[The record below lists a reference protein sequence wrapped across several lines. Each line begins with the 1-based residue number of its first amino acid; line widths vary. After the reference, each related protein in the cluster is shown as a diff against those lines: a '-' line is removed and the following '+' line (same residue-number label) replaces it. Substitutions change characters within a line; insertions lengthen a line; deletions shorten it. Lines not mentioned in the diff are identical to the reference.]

1 MIDVLYNIDENEN
14 YTTWTSDVSWNWWYS
29 PGSQISIVWKNGRD
43 FLDDNINYNWIDNAN
58 QTLNS
63 SKQNSISFKIVYYLD
78 YLYLRNDKINN
89 LYHSYDNIKV
99 LDGINLEINKSEIIS
114 VLGKSGAGKTT
125 LLNLIGT
132 LDTIQDGEI
141 FINRKLINN
150 LSLKELYKL
159 RNEEI
164 GFVFQFHNLLPEFTA
179 LENICLPAF
188 IKGITKKEAEK
199 KAYELLKK
207 LDLTNRAQHKPNQ
220 LSGGEKQKNFNL

>member
-1 MIDVLYNIDENEN
+1 MI
-14 YTTWTSDVSWNWWYS
+14 
-29 PGSQISIVWKNGRD
+29 
-43 FLDDNINYNWIDNAN
+43 
-58 QTLNS
+58 
-63 SKQNSISFKIVYYLD
+63 
-78 YLYLRNDKINN
+78 KINN
-89 LYHSYDNIKV
+89 LHHSYDNIKV

-141 FINRKLINN
+141 FIKGKLINN

-220 LSGGEKQKNFNL
+220 LSGGEKQKISICRALINSPSFVLADEPTGNLDSHNTEIIYKLFQKLNNEFGHTFVIITHNNYFASIGNKKVLMQDGKII

>member
-1 MIDVLYNIDENEN
+1 MI
-14 YTTWTSDVSWNWWYS
+14 
-29 PGSQISIVWKNGRD
+29 
-43 FLDDNINYNWIDNAN
+43 
-58 QTLNS
+58 
-63 SKQNSISFKIVYYLD
+63 
-78 YLYLRNDKINN
+78 KINN
-89 LYHSYDNIKV
+89 LHHSYDNIKV

-132 LDTIQDGEI
+132 LDTIQDGEV
-141 FINRKLINN
+141 FINEKLINN

-188 IKGITKKEAEK
+188 IKGITKKVAEK

-220 LSGGEKQKNFNL
+220 LSGGEKQKISICRALINSPSFVLADEPTGNLDSHNTEIIYKLFQKLNNEFGYTFVIITHNNNFASIGNKKILMQDGKII

>member
-1 MIDVLYNIDENEN
+1 MI
-14 YTTWTSDVSWNWWYS
+14 
-29 PGSQISIVWKNGRD
+29 
-43 FLDDNINYNWIDNAN
+43 
-58 QTLNS
+58 
-63 SKQNSISFKIVYYLD
+63 
-78 YLYLRNDKINN
+78 KINN
-89 LYHSYDNIKV
+89 LHHSYDNIKV

-114 VLGKSGAGKTT
+114 ILGKSGAGKTT

-132 LDTIQDGEI
+132 IDTIQYGEI
-141 FINRKLINN
+141 FINEKLINN

-220 LSGGEKQKNFNL
+220 LSGGEKQKISICRALINSPSFVLADEPTGNLDSYNTEIIYKLFQKLNNEFGYTFVIITHNNNFASVGNKKVLMQDGKII

>member
-1 MIDVLYNIDENEN
+1 MI
-14 YTTWTSDVSWNWWYS
+14 
-29 PGSQISIVWKNGRD
+29 
-43 FLDDNINYNWIDNAN
+43 
-58 QTLNS
+58 
-63 SKQNSISFKIVYYLD
+63 
-78 YLYLRNDKINN
+78 KINN
-89 LYHSYDNIKV
+89 LHHSYDNIKV

-141 FINRKLINN
+141 FINGKLINN

-220 LSGGEKQKNFNL
+220 LSGGEKQKISICRALINSPSFVLADEPTGNLDSHNTEIIYKLFQKLNNEFGYTFVIITHNNNFASIGNKKILMQDGKII

>member
-1 MIDVLYNIDENEN
+1 MI
-14 YTTWTSDVSWNWWYS
+14 
-29 PGSQISIVWKNGRD
+29 
-43 FLDDNINYNWIDNAN
+43 
-58 QTLNS
+58 
-63 SKQNSISFKIVYYLD
+63 
-78 YLYLRNDKINN
+78 KINN
-89 LYHSYDNIKV
+89 LHHSYDNIKV

-141 FINRKLINN
+141 FINGKLINN

-220 LSGGEKQKNFNL
+220 LSGGEKQKISICRALINSPSFVLADEPTGNLDSYNTEIIYKLFQKLNNEFGYTFVIITHNNNFASIGNKKVLMQDGKII

>member
-1 MIDVLYNIDENEN
+1 MI
-14 YTTWTSDVSWNWWYS
+14 
-29 PGSQISIVWKNGRD
+29 
-43 FLDDNINYNWIDNAN
+43 
-58 QTLNS
+58 
-63 SKQNSISFKIVYYLD
+63 
-78 YLYLRNDKINN
+78 KINN
-89 LYHSYDNIKV
+89 LHHSYDNIKV

-141 FINRKLINN
+141 FINGKLINN

-159 RNEEI
+159 RNEKI

-220 LSGGEKQKNFNL
+220 LSGGEKQKISICRALINSPSFVLADEPTGNLDSYNTDIIYKLFQKLNNEFGYTFVIITHNNNFASIGNKKVLMQDGKII

>member
-1 MIDVLYNIDENEN
+1 MI
-14 YTTWTSDVSWNWWYS
+14 
-29 PGSQISIVWKNGRD
+29 
-43 FLDDNINYNWIDNAN
+43 
-58 QTLNS
+58 
-63 SKQNSISFKIVYYLD
+63 
-78 YLYLRNDKINN
+78 KINN
-89 LYHSYDNIKV
+89 LHHSYDNIKV

-132 LDTIQDGEI
+132 LDSIQDGEI
-141 FINRKLINN
+141 FINGKLINN

-220 LSGGEKQKNFNL
+220 LSGGEKQKISICRALINSPSFVLADEPTGNLDSYNTEIIYKLFQKLNNEFGYTFVIITHNNNFASIGNKKVLMQDGKII

>member
-1 MIDVLYNIDENEN
+1 MI
-14 YTTWTSDVSWNWWYS
+14 
-29 PGSQISIVWKNGRD
+29 
-43 FLDDNINYNWIDNAN
+43 
-58 QTLNS
+58 
-63 SKQNSISFKIVYYLD
+63 
-78 YLYLRNDKINN
+78 KINN

-141 FINRKLINN
+141 FINGKLINN

-220 LSGGEKQKNFNL
+220 LSGGEKQKISICRALINSPSFVLADEPTGNLDSYNTEIIYKLFQKLNNEFGYTFVIITHNNNFASIGNKKVLMQDGKII

>member
-1 MIDVLYNIDENEN
+1 MI
-14 YTTWTSDVSWNWWYS
+14 
-29 PGSQISIVWKNGRD
+29 
-43 FLDDNINYNWIDNAN
+43 
-58 QTLNS
+58 
-63 SKQNSISFKIVYYLD
+63 
-78 YLYLRNDKINN
+78 KINN
-89 LYHSYDNIKV
+89 LHYSYDNIKV
-99 LDGINLEINKSEIIS
+99 LDDINLEINKSEIIS

-141 FINRKLINN
+141 FINEKLINN

-220 LSGGEKQKNFNL
+220 LSGGEKQKISICRALINSPSFVLADEPTGNLDSYNTDIIYKLFQKLNNEFGYTFVIITHNNNFSSIGNKKVLMQDGKII

>member
-1 MIDVLYNIDENEN
+1 MI
-14 YTTWTSDVSWNWWYS
+14 
-29 PGSQISIVWKNGRD
+29 
-43 FLDDNINYNWIDNAN
+43 
-58 QTLNS
+58 
-63 SKQNSISFKIVYYLD
+63 
-78 YLYLRNDKINN
+78 KINN
-89 LYHSYDNIKV
+89 LHHSYDNIKV

-132 LDTIQDGEI
+132 LDTIQDGEV
-141 FINRKLINN
+141 FINGKLINN

-220 LSGGEKQKNFNL
+220 LSGGEKQKISICRALINSPSFVLADEPTGNLDSHNTDIIYKLFQKLNNEFGYTFVIITHNNNFASIGNKKVLMQDGKII

>member
-1 MIDVLYNIDENEN
+1 MI
-14 YTTWTSDVSWNWWYS
+14 
-29 PGSQISIVWKNGRD
+29 
-43 FLDDNINYNWIDNAN
+43 
-58 QTLNS
+58 
-63 SKQNSISFKIVYYLD
+63 
-78 YLYLRNDKINN
+78 KINN
-89 LYHSYDNIKV
+89 LHHSYNNIKV
-99 LDGINLEINKSEIIS
+99 LNGINLEIDKSEIIS

-132 LDTIQDGEI
+132 LDTIQNGEI
-141 FINRKLINN
+141 FINGKLINN

-207 LDLTNRAQHKPNQ
+207 LELTNRAQHKPNQ
-220 LSGGEKQKNFNL
+220 LSGGEKQRISICRALINSPSFVLADEPTGNLDSHNTEIIYKLFQQLNNEFGYTFVIITHNNNFASVGNKKVLMQDGKII

>member
-1 MIDVLYNIDENEN
+1 MI
-14 YTTWTSDVSWNWWYS
+14 
-29 PGSQISIVWKNGRD
+29 
-43 FLDDNINYNWIDNAN
+43 
-58 QTLNS
+58 
-63 SKQNSISFKIVYYLD
+63 
-78 YLYLRNDKINN
+78 KINN
-89 LYHSYDNIKV
+89 LHHSYDNIKV

-132 LDTIQDGEI
+132 LDTIQDGEV
-141 FINRKLINN
+141 FINGKLINN

-188 IKGITKKEAEK
+188 IQGITKKIAEK

-220 LSGGEKQKNFNL
+220 LSGGEKQKISICRALINSPSFVLADEPTGNLDSHNTDIIYKLFQKLNNEFGYTFVIITHNNNFASIGNKKVLMQDGKII